1 MRTPCS
7 RGFFVP
13 PTPAPSFQAVSLPE
27 SIVAPCVCQT
37 CACTTETQDLKL
49 TEKMLVAHPASA
61 ARPAAAGTAS
71 AALPNNSDTF
81 NALQACGAFGA
92 ETSMPASYAFTR
104 TADERKDLPEDLW
117 APLLRRL
124 VQALTGSSEAPLTAS
139 AVARVLSKLGCS
151 LDDARLQ
158 LSGQT
163 RGAGAYTRLLE
174 ASLRLLEWFAAGE
187 PDAIALAPAQ
197 GLLALPEGALAAP
210 GTMQKLAKVR
220 ARLLS
225 HTAEPLAAAGA
236 EVAALLEQRKRE
248 EALLLRMPEAFAELR
263 RRGWRT
269 TYRACDAPAPADRP
283 ALCALCANCGPARV
297 QCRACKT

>member
-1 MRTPCS
+1 MR
-7 RGFFVP
+7 
-13 PTPAPSFQAVSLPE
+13 L
-27 SIVAPCVCQT
+27 
-37 CACTTETQDLKL
+37 
-49 TEKMLVAHPASA
+49 AHPASA
-61 ARPAAAGTAS
+61 ARSAAAEPQAS
-71 AALPNNSDTF
+71 VALPNTNSDPF
-81 NALQACGAFGA
+81 NALQACGAFAA
-92 ETSMPASYAFTR
+92 ETSMPGVYTFTR
-104 TADERKDLPEDLW
+104 TAGESKDLSEDLW

-151 LDDARLQ
+151 VDDARLQ

-220 ARLLS
+220 ARLLG

-283 ALCALCANCGPARV
+283 ALCALCANCGHARL
-297 QCRACKT
+297 QCRACKN